1 MATEIKA
8 PSFPE
13 SVAEGT
19 IAAWHKKPGDS
30 VERDELVVE
39 IETDKVV
46 LEVVAPEAGTLSDVL
61 ADEGDTV
68 ESDQVLGNIGEA
80 SAKASDT
87 SEKKPSSKKA
97 ASDDK
102 DSDDSASDKAPK
114 QKKAAA
120 GGKQHEVK
128 APSFPESVQEGT
140 VASWHKKVGEAV
152 KRDEVL
158 ADIET
163 DKVVLEVVAP
173 ADGALA
179 EIKVDAD
186 SQVESEEVLA
196 LFAEGAG
203 ESEQDYDASSDADS
217 DSDTDTDGASDDS
230 ADEDHNGKILAPAA
244 RKMVAEND
252 LDAARIEGTGKGGRI
267 LKEDVQKA
275 LKDGSAKKAKD
286 KTGDKAESPK
296 AKQPPA
302 SASSAPTAVDGQRPE
317 KRVPMSRLRQT
328 IAKRLVQAQQ
338 TAAMLTTYNEVDM
351 SAIMALR
358 AEYKE
363 TFLKA
368 HDTKLGFMSFFVK
381 AASEA
386 LKRFPDVNASI
397 DGTDIVY
404 HGYQDISVAVST
416 DRGLVVPVLRD
427 TDSMKFA
434 DVEKTIVDFGKRARD
449 GKLGIEEMQG
459 GTFTITN
466 GGIFGSLL
474 STPIINPPQ
483 TAILGMHKIQER
495 PMAVNGQVEIRP
507 MMYLAVS
514 YDHRMIDGK
523 DAVQFLVVLKEL
535 LEDPARL
542 LLNV

>member
-8 PSFPE
+8 PTFPE
-13 SVAEGT
+13 SIAEGT
-19 IAAWHKKPGDS
+19 VAAWHKKPGDS
-30 VERDELVVE
+30 VERDELIVE

-46 LEVVAPEAGTLSDVL
+46 LEVVAPEAGTLTDVM
-61 ADEGDTV
+61 AEEGDTV
-68 ESDQVLGNIGEA
+68 ESEQVLGNIGEGSA
-80 SAKASDT
+80 SNSKKEEKSSGGDSAAKSEQKSDAKQEDKKASG
-87 SEKKPSSKKA
+87 
-97 ASDDK
+97 
-102 DSDDSASDKAPK
+102 
-114 QKKAAA
+114 
-120 GGKQHEVK
+120 GGKKHDVK
-128 APSFPESVQEGT
+128 APSFPESIQEGT
-140 VASWHKKVGEAV
+140 VATWHKKVGEAV

-179 EIKVDAD
+179 EIKAEEG
-186 SQVESEEVLA
+186 SQVESEAVLA
-196 LFAEGAG
+196 IFTEGAG
-203 ESEQDYDASSDADS
+203 GDSGGDAAAKADASSDD
-217 DSDTDTDGASDDS
+217 DGA
-230 ADEDHNGKILAPAA
+230 DENVGGKILAPAA
-244 RKMVAEND
+244 RKMVAEHD
-252 LDAARIEGTGKGGRI
+252 LDVAKIEGTGKGGRI

-275 LKDGSAKKAKD
+275 VKDGSAKKAAKSAAPA
-286 KTGDKAESPK
+286 KA
-296 AKQPPA
+296 AAAPA
-302 SASSAPTAVDGQRPE
+302 AEGERIE

-351 SAIMALR
+351 TEIMALR
-358 AEYKE
+358 AQYKD

-368 HDTKLGFMSFFVK
+368 HDIKLGFMGFFVK

-386 LKRFPDVNASI
+386 LKRYPDVNASI

-404 HGYQDISVAVST
+404 HGYQDIGVAVST

-427 TDSMKFA
+427 TDSMKIA
-434 DVEKTIVDFGKRARD
+434 DVERKIVDFGKRGRD
-449 GKLGIEEMQG
+449 GKLGMDDMIG

-466 GGIFGSLL
+466 GGTFGSLM

-483 TAILGMHKIQER
+483 TAILGMHKIQDR
-495 PMAVNGQVEIRP
+495 PMAVNGKVEIRP
-507 MMYLAVS
+507 MMYLALS

-523 DAVQFLVVLKEL
+523 DAVQFLVTLKEL

-542 LLNV
+542 LLDI